1 MAKEAVYQVRMD
13 AEMKEKVEQLYRKM
27 GSSFADA
34 IRMFAAQSLLEQ
46 GMPFTP
52 TASTG
57 KAFGIAAKRA
67 NPALIPAEEGAFARG
82 IVEKYAA
89 D

>member
-13 AEMKEKVEQLYRKM
+13 ADMKEQVETLYQRM

-46 GMPFTP
+46 GMPFKP
-52 TASTG
+52 TISSG
-57 KAFGIAAKRA
+57 KAFGIASKRA
-67 NPALIPAEEGAFARG
+67 NPELMQHEQGAFARAMEQKHA
-82 IVEKYAA
+82 I

>member
-13 AEMKEKVEQLYRKM
+13 AEVKEEVEQLYQRM
-27 GSSFADA
+27 GSSFAEA

-52 TASTG
+52 TVSSS

-67 NPALIPAEEGAFARG
+67 NPELIPREKGAFAQAMVHKHA
-82 IVEKYAA
+82 I

>member
-13 AEMKEKVEQLYRKM
+13 AEMKEQVERLYQRM

-34 IRMFAAQSLLEQ
+34 VRMFAAQSLLEQ
-46 GMPFTP
+46 GMPFKP
-52 TASTG
+52 TASQG
-57 KAFGIAAKRA
+57 RAFGIASARA
-67 NPALIPAEEGAFARG
+67 NPNLIPEEKGAFARAM
-82 IVEKYAA
+82 VQKHAV